1 MVGHTTINVTY
12 MFHSK
17 LFAILEIS
25 EHTSISSTAQN
36 ICFLWQTVWRTDHC
50 AQCKSGISCERL
62 NDIEVCVCVCVC
74 VCQAKRVCLHSWPQ
88 QPTNYH
94 DWLQS
99 QIMNILGKIFTK
111 AITRTITH
119 TRRRSQLSGSS
130 DSHSQYN
137 MLTTQHASQSPDF
150 ETTHTITNWHAMVYR
165 Q

>member
-1 MVGHTTINVTY
+1 MCIDIYAERIRMVGHTTINVTY

-74 VCQAKRVCLHSWPQ
+74 VPSKESLFAQLAS
-88 QPTNYH
+88 
-94 DWLQS
+94 
-99 QIMNILGKIFTK
+99 
-111 AITRTITH
+111 ATH
-119 TRRRSQLSGSS
+119 QL
-130 DSHSQYN
+130 
-137 MLTTQHASQSPDF
+137 P
-150 ETTHTITNWHAMVYR
+150 
-165 Q
+165 